1 MLSYCSKCR
10 KNAESK
16 NPKFVRTENRR
27 IMLLSKC
34 EVGNSKK
41 LIFIKEEKASG
52 LSSSLRI
59 KTPLNKIALLAPLSF

>member
-1 MLSYCSKCR
+1 
-10 KNAESK
+10 
-16 NPKFVRTENRR
+16 
-27 IMLLSKC
+27 MLLSKC